1 MIPYFQWQHFFI
13 GPLQIQVW
21 GLCVALGM
29 VVGVVCATSFARRR
43 GIQSEHIYDVSF
55 WAIAIGMIGARLWY
69 VVTEW
74 QYFSAMPLIEI
85 VSVWNGGFS
94 FSGGV
99 LSSVVVIVLYARRK
113 RIGVLSLLGSM
124 AYAMPLATAIG
135 RVGCFLIYD
144 HPGVPTTF
152 VLGQRYV
159 DGIVRHNHG
168 LYLMLVSLVLA
179 LFFIWYHR
187 THPHA
192 PSAFY
197 ISVFCVWYGATR
209 FVLDFL
215 RATDLP
221 NADSRFGSLTAAQ
234 YVALGAIV
242 IGVLVWYAHAHETQQ
257 KNQVSTKK
265 K

>member
-29 VVGVVCATSFARRR
+29 IVGVVCAASFARKR
-43 GIQSEHIYDVSF
+43 GIDPERVYDVSF
-55 WAIAIGMIGARLWY
+55 WAILVGMIGARLWY

-74 QYFSAMPLIEI
+74 QYFSGMPFMEI
-85 VSVWNGGFS
+85 LSVWKGGFS

-99 LSSVVVIVLYARRK
+99 LSAAVVIVIYARRK
-113 RIGVLSLLGSM
+113 RIGTFNLFGSM

-135 RVGCFLIYD
+135 RLGCFFIYD

-152 VLGQRYV
+152 VLGQRYI
-159 DGIVRHNHG
+159 DGVVRHNHG
-168 LYLMLVSLVLA
+168 LYLVLVSLVLA
-179 LFFIWYHR
+179 LFFIWHHR
-187 THPHA
+187 TRPQA
-192 PSAFY
+192 ASAFY

-209 FVLDFL
+209 FALDFL
-215 RATDLP
+215 RATDLS
-221 NADSRFGSLTAAQ
+221 NADSRFWSLTAAQ

-242 IGVLVWYAHAHETQQ
+242 IGALVWYAHTHETQQ